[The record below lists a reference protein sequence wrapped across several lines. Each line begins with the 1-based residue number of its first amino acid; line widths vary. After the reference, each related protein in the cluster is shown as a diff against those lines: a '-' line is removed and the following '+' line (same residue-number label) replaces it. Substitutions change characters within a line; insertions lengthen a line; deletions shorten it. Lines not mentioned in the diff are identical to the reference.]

1 MKNTIL
7 IIEDDA
13 NTAALNDGV
22 LPPSSQTFSMLQ
34 DETLRIVQLVEDVLQ
49 LAKADAAHDNMVAPG
64 SGLPSSRSWWKP
76 TKVVLMLSSRKTTCT
91 YALSCHLPSIDLK
104 SLRQITVI
112 SRSNLRINARKE
124 HQRQNVKMR
133 FCKLSSMVVLNSF
146 QPSGFPNDR

>member
-1 MKNTIL
+1 MRRVLAPLTHMNAITREIAAGNFAL
-7 IIEDDA
+7 RVPATTEDEV
-13 NTAALNDGV
+13 G
-22 LPPSSQTFSMLQ
+22 
-34 DETLRIVQLVEDVLQ
+34 Q